1 MILRL
6 GFWELVI
13 VRDYIFKTTLSTL
26 HIAHLCSQTEIR
38 KQIWG
43 CSGWG
48 GLNLTARHYALWT
61 KGLSNPTC
69 SAFRAHRWPILVPLS
84 REGPLR
90 TTLNYHSNT
99 HSRTAAPPKTPISVP
114 TPAGPLPSSSALT
127 LSPDSRTKLDP
138 QRTNGAFHCGLM
150 GLSILHWMM
159 SSLWP
164 HPH

>member
-1 MILRL
+1 MLTDGNKETNVRL
-6 GFWELVI
+6 LW
-13 VRDYIFKTTLSTL
+13 
-26 HIAHLCSQTEIR
+26 
-38 KQIWG
+38 
-43 CSGWG
+43 WG
-48 GLNLTARHYALWT
+48 GLHLTARHYALWT

-150 GLSILHWMM
+150 GLSPLHRDVIPLATATLMGITYICIFT
-159 SSLWP
+159 P
-164 HPH
+164 